1 MVLKILVV
9 VSDEVTA
16 AAVVNSLVASGE
28 GHFSVE
34 RVRRLSDGI
43 DRLASRRRDRID
55 AVIVDLFLSDSRG
68 LETFKR
74 LFAEAPRTPILI
86 ISKAVDEGT
95 ARLAVGLGAQDYLL
109 VGHIDGYSLPKDVN
123 NMLCRAAFVE
133 DVSSRL
139 SQMEQAQVTLD
150 SIGDG
155 IVSIDIDGLVTYLN
169 PVAEGLTGWSKHEA
183 VGRPLLE
190 VLRVIDA
197 ETREVA
203 LNPLA
208 MAILQ
213 DQPVGLSE
221 NCLLVRR
228 DGYESAVEDTAAPI
242 HDRNGQVIGAVV
254 VFHDVTVARAM
265 TVRMSHLAQ
274 HDFLTQLPNRM
285 LLSDRLAAAISAA
298 RRHSRSLAVMYA
310 DVDHFKRINDS
321 CGHIVGDQLLQAISQ
336 RLLGCVRDSDTVSR
350 QGGDEFVILLSELE
364 RATDASYSADKII
377 AAMNAPYYIGE
388 REISA
393 TISIGIGLYPDHGK
407 DADTLLHNADVAL
420 LHAKGSG
427 RNNRQYYAP
436 AMEARVRSASRSSPM
451 KSARAAGGQSRA

>member
-9 VSDEVTA
+9 VSDEVIA

-28 GHFSVE
+28 NHFSVE

-86 ISKAVDEGT
+86 ISKAGDEGT

-155 IVSIDIDGLVTYLN
+155 IVSIDVEGLVTYLN
-169 PVAEGLTGWSKHEA
+169 PLAESLTGWPKHEA

-197 ETREVA
+197 ETRELA

-221 NCLLVRR
+221 NCLLIRR
-228 DGYESAVEDTAAPI
+228 DGHESAVEDTAAPI

-451 KSARAAGGQSRA
+451 NAARAAGGRSHA